1 MEVAEEV
8 ARRYPVP
15 MWSSTQFNDVDAL
28 AQALEPGDVARVL
41 TEPAMTN
48 RIHLLAPEP
57 GWHRH

>member
-1 MEVAEEV
+1 
-8 ARRYPVP
+8 
-15 MWSSTQFNDVDAL
+15 VDAL
-28 AQALEPGDVARVL
+28 AQALEPGDVAMVL